1 MEGDNTRV
9 YVPLST
15 APGIYVCMHPHL
27 DVGMFLLFGC
37 FFFWLCSKACGIL
50 GPRPGIEPASPAL
63 KGGFLTTG
71 QPGMSKVGLF

>member
-9 YVPLST
+9 YVPLYT

-37 FFFWLCSKACGIL
+37 FF
-50 GPRPGIEPASPAL
+50 
-63 KGGFLTTG
+63 LTVL
-71 QPGMSKVGLF
+71 QGMWDLSSQTRD